1 MLGFERGALAGR
13 GPPPGLKDIGIREG
27 TFRFLLCDVV
37 AVADVG
43 CGAVGVGR
51 KDDGVGEDTVAC
63 EVVGEGD
70 GAGVV
75 DDVDVAW
82 WGCDVT
88 VGDS

>member
-1 MLGFERGALAGR
+1 MG
-13 GPPPGLKDIGIREG
+13 
-27 TFRFLLCDVV
+27 
-37 AVADVG
+37 
-43 CGAVGVGR
+43 GR
-51 KDDGVGEDTVAC
+51 KDDGVAVDTVTC

>member
-1 MLGFERGALAGR
+1 MLGLERGALAGR

-37 AVADVG
+37 VEVG
-43 CGAVGVGR
+43 CGAVVGGR
-51 KDDGVGEDTVAC
+51 KDDGVAVDTVTC